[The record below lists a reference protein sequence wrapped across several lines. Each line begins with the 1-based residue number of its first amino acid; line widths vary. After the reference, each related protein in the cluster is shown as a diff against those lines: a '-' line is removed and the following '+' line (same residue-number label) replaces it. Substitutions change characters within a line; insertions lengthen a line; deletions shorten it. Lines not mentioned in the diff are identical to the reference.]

1 MPVGPVVRDRGSRP
15 TVAVLTP
22 RWESTSEEGWVTRQ
36 VAGALAC
43 HADVDVVVLDGDR
56 AETVTDSVFTVHRL
70 AVGPAGGT
78 DPWGG
83 ASDILTTLAPDSVL
97 IAGHRSLGAL
107 RALDRLGKTVPVVLL
122 ALDSG
127 ADRGARP
134 TVPAPFGPI
143 SAVLVVTG
151 DEADSVS
158 ARMPGCG
165 PIHRLGAP
173 LAANPG
179 ARSEPDAMV
188 GDSDAVLVITGAP
201 RDDPGEQGGGSQLV
215 RVYFPDRTVAVV
227 HDDAFRVWHRGR
239 LKEGPP
245 VTRSSDLAR
254 LMAWAWVTVDL
265 RPGPLFARRTIESLL
280 YGTPVVVPRDSRGRQ
295 HAALGK
301 GGLWYSGPV
310 ELVGCIEAMLDP
322 STHDPLSRQG
332 RTYAAQEYGSTD
344 RFIERVVTA
353 CGLG

>member
-1 MPVGPVVRDRGSRP
+1 M
-15 TVAVLTP
+15 
-22 RWESTSEEGWVTRQ
+22 TRQ

-56 AETVTDSVFTVHRL
+56 AGTVTDSVFTVHRL
-70 AVGPAGGT
+70 VASRAGGS
-78 DPWGG
+78 DPWAG
-83 ASDILTTLAPDSVL
+83 ASDLLTTLAPDRVL

-107 RALDRLGKTVPVVLL
+107 RTVERLGKTVPVVLL

-127 ADRGARP
+127 ADRPARP
-134 TVPAPFGPI
+134 SIPVPFGPI

-158 ARMPGCG
+158 ARLPGLG
-165 PIHRLGAP
+165 PLHRLGAP

-188 GDSDAVLVITGAP
+188 GDTGAVLVITGAP
-201 RDDPGEQGGGSQLV
+201 LDDPREQGGGSQLV
-215 RVYFPDRTVAVV
+215 RIYFPDRTVAVV
-227 HDDAFRVWHRGR
+227 HDDTFRVWRRGR
-239 LKEGPP
+239 LEEGPP

-254 LMAWAWVTVDL
+254 LMAWACVTVDL
-265 RPGPLFARRTIESLL
+265 RPGPLFARRTIDSLL
-280 YGTPVVVPRDSRGRQ
+280 YGTPVVVPRDSRARQ

-344 RFIERVVTA
+344 QFIERVATA
-353 CGLG
+353 CGLE